1 VRGGD
6 NRTGELFSYVDLEA
20 RVRRDHPLR
29 AIRVIVNEALSAL
42 EREFAALYSP
52 IGRPS
57 IAPEKLLR
65 AMLLQAFY
73 SIRSERLL
81 MERLEY
87 DLLFRWFV
95 GIGVD
100 DAAWDHSVFSKNRDR
115 LLEGDIAAKFLAAM
129 LAQPKVKKLLSSDHF
144 SVDGTLIEAWASMK
158 SVKPKDGS
166 GEPPAQGGGRNAEAD
181 FHGQKRSNDTH
192 ASTTD
197 PDARLYRKG
206 KGKETKLCFIGHG
219 LMENRHGLLVDACLT
234 LADGHAERV
243 AALHMIE
250 PRADRPTAITLGADK
265 AYDAEDFVNELRSMK
280 VTPMWR
286 RTPAAAA
293 LRSTGARPGTA
304 VTPLVSASVNASR
317 RRSAGSRQSP
327 DNERPGSAAAI
338 ASDGPLPSR
347 PPPTIWCGCRN
358 SWRRSADG
366 QGSRLRQGFY
376 RPLAHRRD
384 GRLGKRLP
392 RPGRRSASH
401 LPGQVRWRN
410 CLRRS
415 QGLPGRTLRH
425 PRRFGLRGVLMGR
438 ARRE

>member
-6 NRTGELFSYVDLEA
+6 NRTGKLFSYVDLEA

-29 AIRVIVNEALSAL
+29 AIRTIVNEALSAL
-42 EREFAALYSP
+42 EREFAGLYSP

-57 IAPEKLLR
+57 IPPEKLLR

-115 LLEGDIAAKFLAAM
+115 LLEGDIAAKFLAAV
-129 LAQPKVKKLLSSDHF
+129 LAQSKVKKLLSSDHF

-158 SVKPKDGS
+158 SI
-166 GEPPAQGGGRNAEAD
+166 NAEAD

-265 AYDAEDFVNELRSMK
+265 AYDVEDFVNELRSMK
-280 VTPMWR
+280 VTAHVAQNTSGR
-286 RTPAAAA
+286 SSAIDGRTTRHGGYAVSQRIRKRIEEAFGWIKTIAGQEKSRFRGRDRVGWAFTFAAAA
-293 LRSTGARPGTA
+293 YN
-304 VTPLVSASVNASR
+304 LV
-317 RRSAGSRQSP
+317 
-327 DNERPGSAAAI
+327 
-338 ASDGPLPSR
+338 
-347 PPPTIWCGCRN
+347 
-358 SWRRSADG
+358 
-366 QGSRLRQGFY
+366 
-376 RPLAHRRD
+376 
-384 GRLGKRLP
+384 RLP
-392 RPGRRSASH
+392 KLIAEA
-401 LPGQVRWRN
+401 
-410 CLRRS
+410 C
-415 QGLPGRTLRH
+415 
-425 PRRFGLRGVLMGR
+425 
-438 ARRE
+438 